1 MRKTAVQK
9 AGNGKNPLKSKLVII
24 EALVFLLPSLAI
36 SYVFYQKQVS
46 FELSQILIFLAVLI
60 LILGGMA
67 VLRQV
72 FDRILM
78 VQTLMKKTEQG
89 DLYLLDVKKDTGEL
103 REITTSFNNLVNKFQ
118 NANSELQ
125 RKIEEIAESKQ
136 AGAALQKA
144 KEAAEAANIAK
155 SRFLANMSHELLT
168 PLNAVIGFSELL
180 SDKTHGELNEK
191 QVKYIDN
198 IRDSGRKLLKLIKE
212 ILELSKLDAED
223 MELELSE
230 FGASEEL
237 HAAVRMIQGA
247 ARTKGIVVSL
257 DIEPDLPDITAD
269 QERFRQIVLNLL
281 NNAVK
286 FSPGGGTISVVAR
299 SLIFAEGHLQTKD
312 GKEIPLPM
320 THIKELMVYGN
331 LIEISVQD
339 TGIGIKPDDQ
349 AKLFSIFEQAD
360 ASTERLFD
368 GTGIGLAMSRKLVE
382 SHKGKIWVES
392 EGEGKGSRF
401 GFVLPLKPKVRGIK
415 N

>member
-1 MRKTAVQK
+1 MRKTAVEK
-9 AGNGKNPLKSKLVII
+9 AGNGKNPLRSKLVII
-24 EALVFLLPSLAI
+24 EALVFLLPCLAI

-46 FELSQILIFLAVLI
+46 FELSQILIFLSVLI

-136 AGAALQKA
+136 AGAVLQKA

-237 HAAVRMIQGA
+237 NAAVRMIQGA

-269 QERFRQIVLNLL
+269 QERFRQLVLNLL

-320 THIKELMVYGN
+320 TNIKELMVYGN

-349 AKLFSIFEQAD
+349 KKIFSIFEQAD

-401 GFVLPLKPKVRGIK
+401 SFVLPVKPEV
-415 N
+415 

>member
-1 MRKTAVQK
+1 MEKTAMK
-9 AGNGKNPLKSKLVII
+9 KTGNGKNPLKSKLVII

-46 FELSQILIFLAVLI
+46 FELSQILIFLSVLI

-103 REITTSFNNLVNKFQ
+103 REITMSFNNLVQNFQ
-118 NANSELQ
+118 NANNELQ
-125 RKIEEIAESKQ
+125 RKIEEIAETKQ
-136 AGAALQKA
+136 VGAALQQA
-144 KEAAEAANIAK
+144 KEAAETANIAK

-180 SDKTHGELNEK
+180 SDKTHGDLNEK

-198 IRDSGRKLLKLIKE
+198 IRDSSRRLLKLIKE
-212 ILELSKLDAED
+212 VLKLSKLEAED
-223 MELELSE
+223 VELELSE
-230 FGASEEL
+230 FDPAEEL
-237 HAAVRMIQGA
+237 RGIVSVIQGTA
-247 ARTKGIVVSL
+247 CTKGIVVSL
-257 DIEPDLPDITAD
+257 DIEPDLPHITAD
-269 QERFRQIVLNLL
+269 QERFRQIILNLL

-286 FSPGGGTISVVAR
+286 FSPEGGSISVAAR
-299 SLIFAEGHLQTKD
+299 NLVFVKGQLQAKD
-312 GKEIPLPM
+312 GKEITLPLPN
-320 THIKELMVYGN
+320 IKDKELMAHGN

-349 AKLFSIFEQAD
+349 EKIFSIFEQVD
-360 ASTERLFD
+360 ASTKRLFD
-368 GTGIGLAMSRKLVE
+368 GTGIGLAISRKLVE
-382 SHKGKIWVES
+382 VHKGKIWVES

-401 GFVLPLKPKVRGIK
+401 GFVLPLKP
-415 N
+415 